1 VRRDAAR
8 DAATFS
14 SAAGGW
20 QLDCQAALPL
30 ADDHRASICT
40 IRDPVGAAILVAQAF
55 DVTSGSRGHRLSWQ
69 EMRGVIRS
77 ALARWETLPDIL
89 QTDNEVCFR
98 ASLRV

>member
-1 VRRDAAR
+1 MPPGAAPKSIGALDNQYGIWGPDRVLSELACDAAR

-40 IRDPVGAAILVAQAF
+40 FRDPVGAAILVAQAF
-55 DVTSGSRGHRLSWQ
+55 DVT
-69 EMRGVIRS
+69 
-77 ALARWETLPDIL
+77 
-89 QTDNEVCFR
+89 
-98 ASLRV
+98 